1 VLELESNLSSFDD
14 KRQALLVAAVRAIEH
29 GKVKEEDLRTEH
41 ETVKDLVRQEMA
53 AASEKAQVDTA
64 AQQARLNALAEQ
76 LRAAEGELAAL
87 AEQKRLEEAE
97 KEAALAA
104 NTVDARRTHA
114 QVSHELA
121 ITRRELQRLK
131 DTLKTREA
139 KFDEI
144 KQNSEHSQVSEL
156 SNQVLREQAQ
166 TREQEVRRLTE
177 ELRRIKAAMN
187 KSATATL
194 DAKQQA
200 GELLKRERLSNELE
214 LRAAGFDALNGARM
228 SEMEGLRSSLND
240 PTIDKSQGKTL
251 FELVKRDIA
260 QLKKEKLELQS
271 LVARLKQAQLKAVSG
286 TQQRLDQQ

>member
-1 VLELESNLSSFDD
+1 
-14 KRQALLVAAVRAIEH
+14 VAAVRAIEH